1 MSRFRPFP
9 GVLHQ
14 NQTFA
19 LSVYW
24 FGPDLAGLA
33 RQMLRVHSVYSMKTK
48 IESRTQSGFTLI
60 ELMIVVGIIAL
71 LTTIAVPN
79 LARAR
84 DQSRLNMIYSNLR
97 VLDAAK
103 DQWAMEN
110 NATTGTPVD
119 NLIVLS
125 SYFRGGGL
133 NDVLH
138 ETYVPNP
145 IGTKSEADL
154 PAGVSLGSFGSGAT
168 IQLP

>member
-1 MSRFRPFP
+1 
-9 GVLHQ
+9 
-14 NQTFA
+14 
-19 LSVYW
+19 
-24 FGPDLAGLA
+24 
-33 RQMLRVHSVYSMKTK
+33 MKTK
-48 IESRTQSGFTLI
+48 FKSRTQSGFTLI

-103 DQWAMEN
+103 DQWAIEN
-110 NATTGTPVD
+110 NAATGTPVD
-119 NLIVLS
+119 NLIVVR
-125 SYFRGGGL
+125 SYFRGGDL

-154 PAGVSLGSFGSGAT
+154 PAGVGLGPFGSGAT